1 MTINRDCCRIIR
13 MNQEEQN
20 KNPIKSFINTVLII
34 LTIAAF
40 IGAFIYIA
48 ASDPNVD
55 MNMLI
60 GIGAFPAIGLLMTPN
75 IILYA
80 IKSAKKLHKTKH
92 SDSLSQK
99 QIDGFYSVQ
108 TSPFDFDRKLIFT
121 ILRKQLFGAIV
132 IISILAFLFL
142 LSFDRLDSASS
153 KVSGGAVLLILGVLI
168 FGIPAF
174 SYFLTNLI
182 LRIRIVRRKEY
193 DSCHA
198 IVAGVDY
205 KGLRLN
211 GFGTRPYKYAF
222 CVGARNRD
230 IHNTPATLVFILDE
244 VYVIP
249 DDVANKFSTF

>member
-1 MTINRDCCRIIR
+1 MTINRDCCKIIR

-40 IGAFIYIA
+40 IGAFIFIA
-48 ASDPNVD
+48 TSDPNVD
-55 MNMLI
+55 MNLLI

-75 IILYA
+75 IVLYA
-80 IKSAKKLHKTKH
+80 IKDAKKLHKTKN
-92 SDSLSQK
+92 SDSLSKK
-99 QIDGFYSVQ
+99 QVAGFYSA
-108 TSPFDFDRKLIFT
+108 SSFDFDRKLIFT
-121 ILRKQLFGAIV
+121 ILRKQLFGAVV

-142 LSFDRLDSASS
+142 SSFDRLDSASS
-153 KVSGGAVLLILGVLI
+153 KVSGGAGLLILGVLI

>member
-1 MTINRDCCRIIR
+1 MDQTP
-13 MNQEEQN
+13 
-20 KNPIKSFINTVLII
+20 KKSAFRSFLNTALIVFVV
-34 LTIAAF
+34 AAF
-40 IGAFIYIA
+40 IADFIFIITA
-48 ASDPNVD
+48 DSNVD
-55 MNMLI
+55 MNLYI
-60 GIGAFPAIGLLMTPN
+60 GIGFFPAMGILISPN
-75 IILYA
+75 IVLYA
-80 IKSAKKLHKTKH
+80 IKDAKKLQKTNHAKH
-92 SDSLSQK
+92 LPQS
-99 QIDGFYSVQ
+99 QIDGFYSAQ

-121 ILRKQLFGAIV
+121 ILKKQLFGAIV

-142 LSFDRLDSASS
+142 SSFDRLDSPSS
-153 KVSGGAVLLILGVLI
+153 KVSGGAGLLIFGVLI

>member
-1 MTINRDCCRIIR
+1 MD
-13 MNQEEQN
+13 QAP
-20 KNPIKSFINTVLII
+20 KKSALKSFINKALIAFVVI
-34 LTIAAF
+34 AF
-40 IGAFIYIA
+40 IADFIFITTA
-48 ASDPNVD
+48 DSDVD
-55 MNMLI
+55 MNLYI
-60 GIGAFPAIGLLMTPN
+60 GIGFFPAIGLLMTPN
-75 IILYA
+75 IVLYA
-80 IKSAKKLHKTKH
+80 IKSAKKSRKTKH

-99 QIDGFYSVQ
+99 QIDGFYAVQ

-142 LSFDRLDSASS
+142 SSFDHLDSASS

-168 FGIPAF
+168 FGIPSF